1 MPARLMIKNI
11 ATEQE
16 FEYPL
21 LANEIR
27 IGRSPEDNELVL
39 NNEKVSRRHAALR
52 RSGKTYTVTDLQSAN
67 HTMVNE
73 KVVTEQEVFYQGTRN
88 SLAYLPPKIRMIAIE
103 VDDHFVV
110 NEFCYSPGSLPVKA

>member
-52 RSGKTYTVTDLQSAN
+52 RNGKTYTLTDLQSAN

-73 KVVTEQEVFYQGTRN
+73 RVITEQELNDGDE
-88 SLAYLPPKIRMIAIE
+88 IAIGS
-103 VDDHFVV
+103 FRLTFI
-110 NEFCYSPGSLPVKA
+110 NEFAP